1 MQRLDANK
9 LRFHI
14 GELNGVMPNDF
25 IWEERLL
32 CRIARGVDFR
42 TKQGD
47 YLRFTTDAGRVYC
60 DIVPHDLPND
70 WSIRIDEAVKKAVAA
85 AKRVVRLKDFERF
98 ILAFQTLRYLE
109 PFLEH
114 WAESVRKQV
123 IDSAQA
129 WANAAARRVVKE
141 SLARE
146 SDGR

>member
-1 MQRLDANK
+1 MQRIDANR

-14 GELNGVMPNDF
+14 CELDGVMPRDF

-32 CRIARGVDFR
+32 CRIAQGVEFR

-47 YLRFTTDAGRVYC
+47 YLRLTTDAGRVYC
-60 DIVPHDLPND
+60 DIVPHDLSD
-70 WSIRIDEAVKKAVAA
+70 WSVPIDEAVKKAVAA
-85 AKRVVRLKDFERF
+85 ARRVVRLKDFERF
-98 ILAFQTLRYLE
+98 ILAFHTLRYIE

>member
-32 CRIARGVDFR
+32 CRIAQGVDFR

-85 AKRVVRLKDFERF
+85 AKRVVRLKDFDRF
-98 ILAFQTLRYLE
+98 ITAFDTLRYLE

-114 WAESVRKQV
+114 WSENVRKQIV
-123 IDSAQA
+123 DSAQA

-141 SLARE
+141 SLNAE
-146 SDGR
+146 GGR

>member
-1 MQRLDANK
+1 MQRLDAHK

-14 GELNGVMPNDF
+14 GELNGVVPNDF
-25 IWEERLL
+25 IWEEHLL
-32 CRIARGVDFR
+32 SRIAHSVEFR

-70 WSIRIDEAVKKAVAA
+70 WSVPIDEAVKKAVAA

-98 ILAFQTLRYLE
+98 ILAFHTLRYLE
-109 PFLEH
+109 PFLER
-114 WAESVRKQV
+114 WVESVRKQV

>member
-1 MQRLDANK
+1 MQRLDAHK

-14 GELNGVMPNDF
+14 GELNGVVPNDF

-32 CRIARGVDFR
+32 SRIAHGVEFR

-47 YLRFTTDAGRVYC
+47 YLRFTTDAGRVY
-60 DIVPHDLPND
+60 
-70 WSIRIDEAVKKAVAA
+70 
-85 AKRVVRLKDFERF
+85 FERF
-98 ILAFQTLRYLE
+98 VIAFDTLRYLE
-109 PFLEH
+109 PFLER
-114 WAESVRKQV
+114 WSENVRKQIV
-123 IDSAQA
+123 DSAQA

>member
-1 MQRLDANK
+1 MQRLDAYK

-14 GELNGVMPNDF
+14 GELNEVMPNDF
-25 IWEERLL
+25 IWEEHRL
-32 CRIARGVDFR
+32 CRIAHGVEFR

-70 WSIRIDEAVKKAVAA
+70 WSVPIDKAVTKAVAA

-98 ILAFQTLRYLE
+98 VLAFLTLRYLE
-109 PFLEH
+109 PFLEC
-114 WAESVRKQV
+114 WVESVRKQI
-123 IDSAQA
+123 IDSVQA
-129 WANAAARRVVKE
+129 WVNAAARRVVKE

-146 SDGR
+146 